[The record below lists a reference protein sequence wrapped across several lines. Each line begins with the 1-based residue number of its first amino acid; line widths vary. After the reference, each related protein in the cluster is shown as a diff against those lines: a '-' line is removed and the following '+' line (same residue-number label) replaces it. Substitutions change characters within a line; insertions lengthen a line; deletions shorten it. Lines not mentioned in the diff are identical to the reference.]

1 MSSKRME
8 RDFRRLKQ
16 RLLDAQ
22 PLGTCITPEIEKDL
36 VRVIT
41 IWKLQKKYGLNRDLA
56 EAMVK
61 RRGGWQTYR
70 KTWSHVP

>member
-16 RLLDAQ
+16 RLLDAW
-22 PLGTCITPEIEKDL
+22 PLGTRITPEVNRDF
-36 VRVIT
+36 VRVVT

-56 EAMVK
+56 EAIVK
-61 RRGGWQTYR
+61 R
-70 KTWSHVP
+70 